1 MRRVRHAI
9 LPIVLAMACVLVGTV
24 GPVPAQVGRGSD
36 YVSLYGVVQWISAN
50 RMVVLT
56 DCPQIPSCTS
66 LSIPI
71 DLKRVPL
78 SEYRGVRIGSWVQV
92 VGIVSHDP
100 GRHDLVAT
108 SVTLVE
114 DRQAP

>member
-1 MRRVRHAI
+1 MAF
-9 LPIVLAMACVLVGTV
+9 VLMGTV
-24 GPVPAQVGRGSD
+24 GPAAAQVPRGAD

-50 RMVVLT
+50 KMVVMT
-56 DCPQIPSCTS
+56 DCPFIPSCTS
-66 LSIPI
+66 LSISI
-71 DLKRVPL
+71 DLMRVPL

-92 VGIVSHDP
+92 VGIVSHEP

-114 DRQAP
+114 EWQAP